1 MLISHVRVM
10 FDSQGQWSKN
20 AEEQM
25 TTIENILKYFA
36 NIVSKNQALYYMMLR
51 IGCSFVDRM

>member
-10 FDSQGQWSKN
+10 FDSQGQWSKK

-25 TTIENILKYFA
+25 LTIENILKYFA
-36 NIVSKNQALYYMMLR
+36 HIVSKNQALYYTILK
-51 IGCSFVDRM
+51 IGCSGF

>member
-36 NIVSKNQALYYMMLR
+36 HIVSKNQALYYMMLR
-51 IGCSFVDRM
+51 IGCSGL